1 MSGKKY
7 YSVSAA
13 EAEKEQQKPYL
24 NAVWP
29 KIFASETCYQTLR

>member
-1 MSGKKY
+1 MKCMYYEWKKY

-24 NAVWP
+24 SAV
-29 KIFASETCYQTLR
+29 